1 MMVKRHRPQQARDA
15 DIVFL
20 MQIGYRRKAIAKYY
34 GLSDATVKNILAKER
49 RDESKHRNSR
59 AS

>member
-1 MMVKRHRPQQARDA
+1 MVKRHRPMKDRDA

-34 GLSDATVKNILAKER
+34 GISDATVKNILAKER
-49 RDESKHRNSR
+49 KNE
-59 AS
+59 